1 MRQTTGDAIGIVAEG
16 AADNAVTAVK
26 LLRGSGRKMD
36 PLSMLGTAET
46 ILTEVNRIR
55 EFVDAVKTNTKKC
68 KALWE
73 RVQRLEEIAE
83 GLKQHPEWLSIK
95 QIESIMTVVE
105 SAEEAVGKYCN
116 IKRAMKLIFAVPMK
130 GEFADVNEALDS
142 VLQGTQSRLC
152 WFSTH
157 LGGPLFRL

>member
-1 MRQTTGDAIGIVAEG
+1 MRRTTGDAVGIVAEG

-36 PLSMLGTAET
+36 PLSVLGTAET

-83 GLKQHPEWLSIK
+83 GLNSI
-95 QIESIMTVVE
+95 QNGCQ
-105 SAEEAVGKYCN
+105 A
-116 IKRAMKLIFAVPMK
+116 
-130 GEFADVNEALDS
+130 
-142 VLQGTQSRLC
+142 SR
-152 WFSTH
+152 SKA
-157 LGGPLFRL
+157 

>member
-1 MRQTTGDAIGIVAEG
+1 MEG

-26 LLRGSGRKMD
+26 LLHGSGRKMD
-36 PLSMLGTAET
+36 PLSVLDTAET

-73 RVQRLEEIAE
+73 RVQSLKEIAE
-83 GLKQHPEWLSIK
+83 GLTQHPEWLSSK

-105 SAEEAVGKYCN
+105 SAEKAVGKYCN
-116 IKRAMKLIFAVPMK
+116 IKGAMKLIFAVPMK
-130 GEFADVNEALDS
+130 GEFANVNEALDS
-142 VLQGTQSRLC
+142 VLQGT
-152 WFSTH
+152 
-157 LGGPLFRL
+157 

>member
-1 MRQTTGDAIGIVAEG
+1 
-16 AADNAVTAVK
+16 
-26 LLRGSGRKMD
+26 MD
-36 PLSMLGTAET
+36 PLSVLGTAET

>member
-1 MRQTTGDAIGIVAEG
+1 
-16 AADNAVTAVK
+16 
-26 LLRGSGRKMD
+26 MD
-36 PLSMLGTAET
+36 PLSVLGTAAT

-73 RVQRLEEIAE
+73 RVQRLEEIVE

-116 IKRAMKLIFAVPMK
+116 IKR
-130 GEFADVNEALDS
+130 
-142 VLQGTQSRLC
+142 Q
-152 WFSTH
+152 
-157 LGGPLFRL
+157 